1 VTDGDVAV
9 ATLDVLLL
17 TSGTEPGCALIS
29 LPDPVVA
36 RAVQVLLV

>member
-9 ATLDVLLL
+9 ATLEVLWL
-17 TSGTEPGCALIS
+17 TSFTEPGCALIS

-36 RAVQVLLV
+36 GAVQLFLV